1 MNYKKLLILIIVLFF
16 FYSSIIFYNDYHKII
31 EGSQK
36 KRDKATEKSKDITNK
51 AYDAIQKK

>member
-16 FYSSIIFYNDYHKII
+16 FYSSIIFYSDYHKII

-51 AYDAIQKK
+51 GLNL